1 MLRCGVVAVPDQTS
15 IAGPNARNWDSASR
29 PSKNNCTSADSGPQS
44 ARDGSWRRK
53 WWKEKNALVDE
64 FVDNFSDRAAR
75 PVSVRG
81 GTKLRE
87 ECTAEKHDGG
97 YRSKT
102 WSTVLNEF
110 LKWYNGYRHSHL
122 VFESPDGE
130 TVRGQM
136 PNSHQ
141 PEYGDKYY
149 ARLKAL
155 ERQITAEYD
164 DLQVAM
170 LTLTGSMRNA
180 RGGWRCPADH
190 LRDVIDTW
198 RPDRGRGVYHS
209 LRDALEG
216 KRWEYALVV
225 EKHQNGYGHVHV
237 AVFVDGSIKESDFH
251 PVIDRHLQKCDIAHR
266 DAHDYHHPDPE
277 KRPISVRHVDTD
289 LQPNEYQ
296 ATEDVGNVGSYIGE
310 YVGAYGK
317 SLFDRSIEELAFRAV
332 IWATGTQIV
341 RFSNGANQLINRE
354 MAAKS
359 STSDNQTA
367 KQNLVDDPLKDSDSG
382 LEHSGPPIEE
392 YSWSL
397 SGIGRVSRS
406 GESIHEIDR
415 SGIVWRSI
423 EDNSKLDPPKQNPSI
438 RPKPRTK

>member
-1 MLRCGVVAVPDQTS
+1 MSDQTA

-29 PSKNNCTSADSGPQS
+29 PSKTNCTTADSESLPAGE
-44 ARDGSWRRK
+44 GSWQGY

-64 FVDNFSDRAAR
+64 FVGDFSERAAR

-87 ECTAEKHDGG
+87 ECTSEKREGG
-97 YRSKT
+97 HRSKS
-102 WSTVLNEF
+102 WSDVLNEF
-110 LKWYNGYRHSHL
+110 LKWYNDYRHAHL
-122 VFESPDGE
+122 VFDSPEGE
-130 TVRGQM
+130 TVRSQM

-198 RPDRGRGVYHS
+198 RPDRGRGVYHA

-216 KRWEYALVV
+216 KRWEYTLVV

-237 AVFVDGSIKESDFH
+237 AVFVDGSIEESDFH
-251 PVIDRHLQKCDIAHR
+251 PVIDCHLRKCDIAHR

-277 KRPISVRHVDTD
+277 KRPISVREVDAD
-289 LQPNEYQ
+289 LDPDEYES
-296 ATEDVGNVGSYIGE
+296 TEDVGNVGSYIGE
-310 YVGAYGK
+310 YVGAYGN
-317 SLFDRSIEELAFRAV
+317 SLFERSIEELAFRAV
-332 IWATGTQIV
+332 TWSTGTQVV
-341 RFSNGANQLINRE
+341 RFSAGANQLINEEFDRISE
-354 MAAKS
+354 DQPGSPPCSHPDSNSPKSAAS
-359 STSDNQTA
+359 E
-367 KQNLVDDPLKDSDSG
+367 SDS
-382 LEHSGPPIEE
+382 SGQNEAPEG
-392 YSWSL
+392 WTL
-397 SGIGRVSRS
+397 GGIGRVDSD
-406 GESIHEIDR
+406 GESIHR
-415 SGIVWRSI
+415 ASSSGVQWVDIADDSY
-423 EDNSKLDPPKQNPSI
+423 LDPPRQITSD
-438 RPKPRTK
+438 RPKERLGTSE